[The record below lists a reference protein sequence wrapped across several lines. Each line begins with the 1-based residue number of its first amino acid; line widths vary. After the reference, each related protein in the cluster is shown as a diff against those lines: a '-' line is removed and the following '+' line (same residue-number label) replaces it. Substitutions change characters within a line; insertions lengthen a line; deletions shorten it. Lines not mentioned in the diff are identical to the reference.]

1 MSRLDVDVAAL
12 EEMSPAQLR
21 QRWSQ
26 IDDRAM
32 PRVPTSTMKLL
43 VAHRLQERRLG
54 GLPKLVRRE
63 LMRLAAE
70 GKGGNDAPTPRAK
83 LSAGARLVR
92 EWNGQTILVEV
103 LDEGFRYKDQTWNS
117 LSETARHVTGT
128 QWSGPRF
135 FGLTSGG

>member
-12 EEMSPAQLR
+12 EDMSTAQLR
-21 QRWSQ
+21 QRWAE
-26 IDDRAM
+26 IDDRTM
-32 PRVPTSTMKLL
+32 PRVPTSVMKLL
-43 VAHRLQERRLG
+43 VAHRIQERRLG

-70 GKGGNDAPTPRAK
+70 KRDGTDPAAPRAK
-83 LSAGARLVR
+83 LSPGARLVR

-103 LDEGFRYKDQTWNS
+103 LEDGFRYKDQAWNS
-117 LSETARHVTGT
+117 LSEIARHVTGT

-135 FGLTSGG
+135 FGLTSNG

>member
-12 EEMSPAQLR
+12 EDMSPAQLR
-21 QRWSQ
+21 QRWAE
-26 IDDRAM
+26 IDDRPM
-32 PRVPTSTMKLL
+32 PRVPTSIMKLL
-43 VAHRLQERRLG
+43 VAHRLQERKLD

-70 GKGGNDAPTPRAK
+70 AKSGGDALAPRAK

-103 LDEGFRYKDQTWNS
+103 LDDGFRYKDQTWNS
-117 LSETARHVTGT
+117 LSEIARNVTGT
-128 QWSGPRF
+128 HWSGPRF
-135 FGLTSGG
+135 FGLTNG